1 MEPGTGVQ
9 AFPLRRLTA
18 VLTLPERRCPG
29 VDAILG
35 PCGHAAEAFLGA
47 PPSHVRRQIR
57 SWESRH
63 RAPLYLV
70 DLLSVQCSRR
80 ATSNSLWWGRAC
92 SMLGCSRRVPRVIPT
107 CPPDCYS
114 PDKHYPW
121 SCRGVVLTCMG
132 VDDACPHHVADGMVC
147 RAEEQSQR
155 WDNRSTK
162 VGDHMHHCRNLIL
175 FCMLHGCDPSR
186 GRLGGLVGCPPSLA
200 FILFCRSMGVT
211 RPVGA

>member
-1 MEPGTGVQ
+1 MWTDQ
-9 AFPLRRLTA
+9 LRWLTA

-29 VDAILG
+29 EDSILG

-162 VGDHMHHCRNLIL
+162 VGDHMHHCMNL
-175 FCMLHGCDPSR
+175 
-186 GRLGGLVGCPPSLA
+186 
-200 FILFCRSMGVT
+200 ILFCRSMGVT

>member
-1 MEPGTGVQ
+1 MEPGTGVVGPPE
-9 AFPLRRLTA
+9 AAYSCSHSSRKEVPRTGFDPGTMWSCSRGFPRCATESC
-18 VLTLPERRCPG
+18 PE
-29 VDAILG
+29 
-35 PCGHAAEAFLGA
+35 AEV
-47 PPSHVRRQIR
+47 P

-70 DLLSVQCSRR
+70 DLLSVLSVQCSRR

-92 SMLGCSRRVPRVIPT
+92 WMLGCSRRVPRVIPT

-175 FCMLHGCDPSR
+175 FCSSHGCDPSR
-186 GRLGGLVGCPPSLA
+186 GRLGGLVGHPPL
-200 FILFCRSMGVT
+200 
-211 RPVGA
+211 